1 MVNHSDQAISWQ
13 SERLP
18 MVNGWSA
25 STEGRGFGQAD
36 HASVTRV
43 WRRIQVTGDVVEGQ
57 GLMSL
62 HRPTRG
68 GEVGL
73 IWQHL
78 DRADESGVRSFLS
91 ITGFAFGEELLD
103 AALIG
108 PRRTRILQHGDAIS
122 FAFLAARWDPSGD
135 RGAGRDQVTT
145 EPMAIVIADDYLLTV
160 GRADAIDFNAVLRRV
175 RDLAAER
182 RDRPPEMPSLRA
194 FLLLGLVESAVEDIA
209 NCVDELVAMLNRI
222 EETVFAHPS
231 DSLIGSR
238 AIYQYKR
245 ELMTLKRA
253 VIPLQQ
259 PLVAM
264 LGQQSA
270 ALDDDVGRHVNVV
283 ENNLTQIV
291 ERTIYCDD
299 AINSMLHANLAQ
311 IDVTQNSDMRRIAA
325 VGAILAVWGIIAGVY
340 QMTEDFGNLHQVHG
354 TELFWWTVVG
364 AVALSVLLCIL
375 FRRIRWL

>member
-1 MVNHSDQAISWQ
+1 
-13 SERLP
+13 
-18 MVNGWSA
+18 MVNGWPA
-25 STEGRGFGQAD
+25 SRDAAGIAQAAHPG

-43 WRRIQVTGDVVEGQ
+43 WRRIRVTGDVVEGQ

-62 HRPTRG
+62 HRPALG
-68 GEVGL
+68 GEAGL

-78 DRADESGVRSFLS
+78 DRADETGVRSFLS
-91 ITGFAFGEELLD
+91 ISGFAYGEELLD

-108 PRRTRILQHGDAIS
+108 PRRARTVQHGDATS
-122 FAFLAARWDPSGD
+122 FAFLAARWDPDGD

-160 GRADAIDFNAVLRRV
+160 GRADAIDFGAVLRRV
-175 RDLAAER
+175 RGLTAER
-182 RDRPPEMPSLRA
+182 RDRPPTVPSLRVI
-194 FLLLGLVESAVEDIA
+194 LLLGLLESAVEDFA
-209 NCVDELVAMLNRI
+209 NCVDELVATLNRI
-222 EETVFAHPS
+222 EETVFAHPA
-231 DSLIGSR
+231 DSLLGSR

-253 VIPLQQ
+253 VIPLRQ
-259 PLVAM
+259 PLATM

-270 ALDDDVGRHVNVV
+270 AVDDDVRRHVNLV

-291 ERTIYCDD
+291 ERTMYCDD
-299 AINSMLHANLAQ
+299 AINSMLQANLAQ
-311 IDVTQNSDMRRIAA
+311 IDVAQNSDMRRIAA

-340 QMTEDFGNLHQVHG
+340 QMTEDFGNLHRAHG
-354 TELFWWTVVG
+354 IELFWWTVAG
-364 AVALSVLLCIL
+364 AAALSVLLCVL

>member
-1 MVNHSDQAISWQ
+1 MVS
-13 SERLP
+13 
-18 MVNGWSA
+18 GWPA
-25 STEGRGFGQAD
+25 STEAAGSAPAD

-43 WRRIQVTGDVVEGQ
+43 WRRIQVTGDVVEGH

-62 HRPTRG
+62 HRPALG
-68 GEVGL
+68 GEAGL

-91 ITGFAFGEELLD
+91 ISGFAFGQELLD

-108 PRRTRILQHGDAIS
+108 PSRARIVQHGDATS
-122 FAFLAARWDPSGD
+122 FAFLAARWDPDGD
-135 RGAGRDQVTT
+135 RGAGRDQVTS

-160 GRADAIDFNAVLRRV
+160 GRAGAIDFGTVLRRV

-182 RDRPPEMPSLRA
+182 RDRRHAMPSLRA
-194 FLLLGLVESAVEDIA
+194 FLLLALVESAVRDIA

-222 EETVFAHPS
+222 EETVFAEPS

-259 PLVAM
+259 PLAAM

-270 ALDDDVGRHVNVV
+270 ALDDDVRRHVNTA

-291 ERTIYCDD
+291 ERTMYCDD

-311 IDVTQNSDMRRIAA
+311 IDVAQNSDMRRIAA
-325 VGAILAVWGIIAGVY
+325 VGAILAVWGIIAGIY
-340 QMTEDFGNLHQVHG
+340 QMTEDFGSLHHVHG
-354 TELFWWTVVG
+354 TELFWGTVAG
-364 AVALSVLLCIL
+364 AAALSVLLSIL